1 MAPSPAQLGD
11 ATVRDADTEH
21 EKQQFLSPTSHSVHR
36 SHTVGL
42 VPKLELGDA
51 PSAPYTHSINEIPV
65 SPLVA
70 ASTAGEHYPTNRLS
84 YAHQQSVSG
93 WDKVFASMSQRNE
106 GGADEANHVHVKSP
120 LRVPGLGEDSL
131 DVQSDDNQHENHAY
145 GHTVDRDLGQGMM
158 QGAAHRGRSN
168 TGFSSTGSGI
178 PDHGSIASTTALSP
192 GSVQLGAD

>member
-11 ATVRDADTEH
+11 ATVRDATVRDADTGH

-106 GGADEANHVHVKSP
+106 GGADEGNHVHVKSP

-131 DVQSDDNQHENHAY
+131 DVQYVYEYGSWHFDNFLFR
-145 GHTVDRDLGQGMM
+145 VRK
-158 QGAAHRGRSN
+158 
-168 TGFSSTGSGI
+168 
-178 PDHGSIASTTALSP
+178 
-192 GSVQLGAD
+192 